1 MHNCSVFS
9 KSILNSKTLSK
20 DADNPYIHAARTK
33 NYNNMIYM
41 LCHNR
46 YEGFAE
52 FNKRTNMQINIPID
66 SISKMFK
73 KVPYIKYFQGI
84 NFKNYLNGNIHDIYF
99 QFPGTWVSVAKVTYN
114 DYICTDFIYTHNT
127 KGYLV
132 YVNAFKKYPYDTLH
146 INSSKDIIF
155 HFQKLK
161 DVTKIVNENGYKECL
176 KLKDNVIALLNSLEP
191 ILDVEQ
197 NEKKKFSF

>member
-1 MHNCSVFS
+1 
-9 KSILNSKTLSK
+9 
-20 DADNPYIHAARTK
+20 
-33 NYNNMIYM
+33 
-41 LCHNR
+41 
-46 YEGFAE
+46 
-52 FNKRTNMQINIPID
+52 
-66 SISKMFK
+66 MFK

-161 DVTKIVNENGYKECL
+161 DVTKIANENGYKECL

-197 NEKKKFSF
+197 NEKKKFSFQEDKLLNEYPYIGKNGPNSTPLFTKCFGGTTNHNHNTSYNHPINAYTQNVI